1 MTVLVLQALMR
12 IRCHP
17 AFAAVPAIGSPGYAM
32 PRIDR
37 PLIVAAEP
45 QNLQLLRE
53 RGIAIEGAAGD
64 ACLIVM
70 DEAMPRLD
78 LTLRFH
84 GHDDCA
90 VILGIGDSFAGRLEF
105 NGPHGLFV
113 SAGFGASASGT
124 RLAVILDT
132 ACAVF
137 FGSGV
142 TATDSFWQ
150 VEGDAAAPRAVM
162 LGDDAMVGR
171 AVACTNSEGHA
182 MIDISTLTVVHG
194 PGDVVLGP
202 HCRLGDGARIAGP
215 AKIGAG
221 SIIAPGAIVTEDVP
235 DTVLAGGVPAR
246 TLREGVTWD
255 RRRRPSA
262 EEVRALLDRL

>member
-17 AFAAVPAIGSPGYAM
+17 ALVAGPAIGSPGYTM

-37 PLIVAAEP
+37 PLILAADAENVP
-45 QNLQLLRE
+45 LLRE
-53 RGIAIEGAAGD
+53 RGIVIEGAAGG

-70 DEAMPRLD
+70 DAAMPKLD

-90 VILGIGDSFAGRLEF
+90 VILGLGESFGGSVDF

-113 SAGFGASASGT
+113 SAGFGPSDDAT
-124 RLAVILDT
+124 RLAVTLDA
-132 ACAVF
+132 ACATY
-137 FGSGV
+137 FGAGV
-142 TATDSFWQ
+142 TSIESAWQ
-150 VEGDAAAPRAVM
+150 VEGDTVAPRAILV
-162 LGDDAMVGR
+162 GDDAMVAK
-171 AVACTNSEGHA
+171 AVTCRNYDGQA
-182 MIDISTLTVVHG
+182 MIDIETLTVVNG

-202 HCRLGDGARIAGP
+202 HCRLGEGARIANG
-215 AKIGAG
+215 ARIGAG

-235 DTVLAGGVPAR
+235 DYVLAGGAPAR
-246 TLREGVTWD
+246 VLRAGVTWD
-255 RRRRPSA
+255 RQRRPST
-262 EEVRALLDRL
+262 EEIRAMFARV